1 MSGSGTVCR
10 ACTPL
15 ACTFEADIRR
25 EETVMALVRK
35 CEQCGRIDDREQWKS
50 AEDAAD
56 KGAFQSW
63 TCPNCAWTEFE
74 LVDQQTEAAPTTS

>member
-1 MSGSGTVCR
+1 
-10 ACTPL
+10 
-15 ACTFEADIRR
+15 
-25 EETVMALVRK
+25 MALVRK

-56 KGAFQSW
+56 QNAFQNW

-74 LVDQQTEAAPTTS
+74 LVEADSEAAKATS